1 MEAAEEN
8 KMKSP
13 FSDKENIV
21 FLKSRKL
28 LKNSTEKELLE
39 LKT

>member
-1 MEAAEEN
+1 MEAEEES

-13 FSDKENIV
+13 FSDKENIIL
-21 FLKSRKL
+21 LKSRKL
-28 LKNSTEKELLE
+28 LKNSKEKELLE

>member
-1 MEAAEEN
+1 MEAEEN
-8 KMKSP
+8 KMKNP
-13 FSDKENIV
+13 FPDKENII

-28 LKNSTEKELLE
+28 LKNSKEKELLE